1 MGAVQKLSALFSIV
15 RARHGWVQGR
25 LIKQRMQISLFKAR
39 QTCWKRVQLSWSGK
53 FHRSK
58 TSVRPKDN
66 SGKFSFS
73 CHRWNLIKGEKA
85 LNRSVHERPD
95 RCVIWIHTFFMQSKL
110 PNATWNDHSISSLK
124 WFYSTACLRFASIFY
139 SSDNKMRAEIQSC
152 ESNYCTDLTPN
163 FITSRSRVSDNFV
176 DKKFGLASFRNSQY
190 PIRPN

>member
-73 CHRWNLIKGEKA
+73 CHQWNLIKGEKA
-85 LNRSVHERPD
+85 LNQSVHERPD
-95 RCVIWIHTFFMQSKL
+95 RCVIWIHTFYAIK
-110 PNATWNDHSISSLK
+110 
-124 WFYSTACLRFASIFY
+124 
-139 SSDNKMRAEIQSC
+139 
-152 ESNYCTDLTPN
+152 
-163 FITSRSRVSDNFV
+163 ITQRNLEWSFDFV
-176 DKKFGLASFRNSQY
+176 FEVVLLNSMFTFRLNS
-190 PIRPN
+190 